1 MTIRNKWLYL
11 IRLSLSVC
19 LLTAFAACSN
29 ETAVDGGDPD
39 APGQP
44 VTLSLQIGTEAE
56 APTVPLT
63 KADPRA
69 TDGEYIHSLVVLVTN
84 THDVVEKVVPF
95 TFTATET
102 SQMETGDL
110 ESCTSRSFTLTT
122 GAKRFYAFANYEG
135 LSELNDIQNT
145 QPGNQL
151 ALPST
156 VTWDK
161 GQNWTPG
168 DVDDVFIPMTALRE
182 VRISSST
189 KSVSIEL
196 VRLLSKLE
204 VSFCNSTADEITVTG
219 WNVGDF
225 NPTINLFKEDVIATL
240 TDGWEIHW
248 KSNMV
253 GAPPVSPIA
262 LPAKGANQEA
272 VSQEGGIYY
281 VSESERTGGFIVG
294 IAYTRGG
301 GQKTDTKQTAR
312 TKIPRNHIWPLE
324 ILFSDYRLKIEGVYG
339 NPPIGGYPLA
349 ETTDNLS
356 SMLECILIGGGPF
369 RLQATLEATG
379 NIKIPQTITW
389 SYEPSEGG
397 HTLVKDL
404 EVSPDGIITGT
415 MAGSP
420 VVADGKEISEYT
432 FSLIASDSKDVIAS
446 FKLTLKFK
454 DKFETIN

>member
-56 APTVPLT
+56 APAVPLT
-63 KADPRA
+63 KAAPRA

-95 TFTATET
+95 TFADDET
-102 SQMETGDL
+102 SQMKTGDL
-110 ESCTSRSFTLTT
+110 KSCTSRSFTLTT

-161 GQNWTPG
+161 GQDWKPG
-168 DVDDVFIPMTALRE
+168 AVDDEFIPMTALRE

-204 VSFCNSTADEITVTG
+204 VSFRNSTDDEITVTG
-219 WNVGDF
+219 WSMGGF
-225 NPTINLFKEDVIATL
+225 NESINLFAGNSVASLVNAWNIQKDVSIQLASAT
-240 TDGWEIHW
+240 THDATNTSDG
-248 KSNMV
+248 
-253 GAPPVSPIA
+253 GT
-262 LPAKGANQEA
+262 
-272 VSQEGGIYY
+272 YY
-281 VSESERTGGFIVG
+281 VSESEQAGGFNLNVTATIG
-294 IAYTRGG
+294 SPTSTDRNGNK
-301 GQKTDTKQTAR
+301 KTLR
-312 TKIPRNHIWPLE
+312 TQILRNRVWELE
-324 ILFSDYRLKIEGVYG
+324 VLFSDFDLEVQITSE
-339 NPPIGGYPLA
+339 NAPIGGYPA
-349 ETTDNLS
+349 EMTV
-356 SMLECILIGGGPF
+356 GGGITCSIIGAGLF
-369 RLQATLEATG
+369 TLTPTLKANSTAAVPA
-379 NIKIPQTITW
+379 NITW
-389 SYEPSEGG
+389 KIDDPSSESISS
-397 HTLVKDL
+397 
-404 EVSPDGIITGT
+404 EESPDKKPLVVEKLIVVNGKIITGVMKMPT
-415 MAGSP
+415 
-420 VVADGKEISEYT
+420 DKEQSYT
-432 FSLIASDSKDVIAS
+432 FTLKAMSGTNEVAS
-446 FKLTLKFK
+446 FEVRLLYT
-454 DKFETIN
+454 DIFESK